1 MHVPVLHITVIWLP
15 CLCTRSSVRLV
26 RLPMTGKRSFDWY
39 KLKVCAHWLHHGRAH
54 ASPWHDVGPAADPH
68 RPLAANFAMDAEQVA
83 LPTSIEHIRAVIER
97 AHVAISR
104 ANALTS
110 EVHTLQRAATDQHN
124 EARAALR
131 DALQLDDVGLSR
143 ATYDQ
148 IAGRSTEQVPAD
160 RAEAILRR
168 AAATA
173 QGQPWPVSV
182 GSISNAAAPAP
193 DAEQPASGRSQ
204 QDVLADAHAAIAAAS
219 SGHVRPVH
227 ADGAGWAAIRQQY
240 TDNVTATASLRRR
253 QLRLRASQLRA
264 LRCLLT
270 AEPQLAGYAAVVR
283 HVHQGCSVP
292 DGYPK
297 LVH

>member
-1 MHVPVLHITVIWLP
+1 MD
-15 CLCTRSSVRLV
+15 
-26 RLPMTGKRSFDWY
+26 TG
-39 KLKVCAHWLHHGRAH
+39 
-54 ASPWHDVGPAADPH
+54 
-68 RPLAANFAMDAEQVA
+68 QVA
-83 LPTSIEHIRAVIER
+83 LPVSIEHIRAVIER

-143 ATYDQ
+143 AAYDQ
-148 IAGRSTEQVPAD
+148 IAGRPTEQVPAD

-173 QGQPWPVSV
+173 QGQPWPASAVSI
-182 GSISNAAAPAP
+182 GNAPAP
-193 DAEQPASGRSQ
+193 GPDAERFASGRSQ

-219 SGHVRPVH
+219 SGHGRAVH
-227 ADGAGWAAIRQQY
+227 ATGAGWAAVRQQY

-270 AEPQLAGYAAVVR
+270 AEPQLAGYSAVVR
-283 HVHQGCSVP
+283 HVHQGWMNP
-292 DGYPK
+292 DGHPE
-297 LVH
+297 LVHLHRV

>member
-1 MHVPVLHITVIWLP
+1 
-15 CLCTRSSVRLV
+15 
-26 RLPMTGKRSFDWY
+26 
-39 KLKVCAHWLHHGRAH
+39 
-54 ASPWHDVGPAADPH
+54 
-68 RPLAANFAMDAEQVA
+68 MDAEQVA

-110 EVHTLQRAATDQHN
+110 EVHTLQRAATNQHN

-143 ATYDQ
+143 AAYDQ
-148 IAGRSTEQVPAD
+148 IADRSTERVPAD

-173 QGQPWPVSV
+173 QGQPWTASS

-193 DAEQPASGRSQ
+193 NAEQPASGRSQ
-204 QDVLADAHAAIAAAS
+204 QDVLADARAAIAAAS

-227 ADGAGWAAIRQQY
+227 PEGAGWAAIRQQY

-253 QLRLRASQLRA
+253 QLRLRASQLHA

-270 AEPQLAGYAAVVR
+270 AESQLAGYATVVR
-283 HVHQGCSVP
+283 HVHERCSVP
-292 DGYPK
+292 DEHPE
-297 LVH
+297 LVHLNRV

>member
-1 MHVPVLHITVIWLP
+1 
-15 CLCTRSSVRLV
+15 
-26 RLPMTGKRSFDWY
+26 
-39 KLKVCAHWLHHGRAH
+39 
-54 ASPWHDVGPAADPH
+54 
-68 RPLAANFAMDAEQVA
+68 MDTEQLA

-110 EVHTLQRAATDQHN
+110 EVHTLQREATDQHS

-131 DALQLDDVGLSR
+131 DALQLDDVGVSR

-148 IAGRSTEQVPAD
+148 VAGRSTEQVPAD

-168 AAATA
+168 AAATTQA
-173 QGQPWPVSV
+173 QAWPADA
-182 GSISNAAAPAP
+182 GSIRNAARPGA

-227 ADGAGWAAIRQQY
+227 AEGAGWAAIRQQY

-283 HVHQGCSVP
+283 HVHEGCSVR
-292 DGYPK
+292 DEHLE
-297 LVH
+297 LVPLNRVWETHGMQSHSQRPAP